1 MNNKNQEKGGFT
13 YTYSAEEQTELR
25 RIRDK
30 YTSPAKPEDKMSRL
44 RRLDA
49 SVTNTAQSVSLAFG
63 VIGTLTLGSG
73 MSLIMTNLAAILGI
87 PESTALILGITIGIV
102 GGALAALAYPLYNAI
117 VKAKRKKLAPEILR
131 LTDELLK

>member
-1 MNNKNQEKGGFT
+1 
-13 YTYSAEEQTELR
+13 
-25 RIRDK
+25 
-30 YTSPAKPEDKMSRL
+30 MSRL

-73 MSLIMTNLAAILGI
+73 MSLIMTNLAALLGI
-87 PESTALILGITIGIV
+87 PESTALILGMTIGIV